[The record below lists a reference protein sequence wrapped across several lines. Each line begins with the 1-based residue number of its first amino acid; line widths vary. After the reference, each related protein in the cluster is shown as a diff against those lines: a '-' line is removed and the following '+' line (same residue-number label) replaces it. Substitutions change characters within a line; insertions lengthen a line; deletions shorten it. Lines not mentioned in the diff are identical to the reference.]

1 MARTPGSQALHER
14 ASKHLPYGVA
24 STFHAN
30 DPYPIYLERGQGSHV
45 WDVDGTEYLDFHG
58 GFGVNVVGH
67 AHPKVVEAIER
78 AARTGTHF
86 ATTTPTT
93 VALAE
98 ELCRRFHLDTV
109 RFTNSGTEATM
120 DAIRI
125 ARAATGRDRVLKIE
139 GSYHGHH
146 DTVMFSV
153 VPNADAMGGRDQP
166 ASTPMSKGIP
176 AVLADYTLVV
186 PFNDVEALDR
196 MLSDRGSEIACLIM
210 EPVMMNIGVVVPQP
224 GYLEA
229 ARDLC
234 TRHGVVLI
242 FDEVKSGA
250 TIAAGGAIERFGVQP
265 HLACFAKAI
274 GGGTPI
280 GAFGGDASVME
291 VIEHGAAQQGTF
303 NGNPLVAAAGLA
315 ALTEVLTPDAYAH
328 LAAFG
333 VAPGRRL
340 RQGDRRARHPRAHR
354 RPRGQGVRLVPARAA
369 AQLPRLPR
377 DPHRVLR
384 RVVPVDREPGRV
396 HDPRRRGAVDHLGA
410 AHRRRRRPLRR
421 RVRRVRGRGQL
432 SGAARAST
440 VSVRVGRRSGAPVP
454 RVAARAGARRGAGSS
469 GTTAPRTRA
478 GAPPPSSRP
487 RRAPRTTRPA
497 RCRCRCTRWRT
508 RRRPAGRH
516 VGVDRV

>member
-1 MARTPGSQALHER
+1 VADHLSENAARIAREETAALVARTPGSRALHER

-30 DPYPIYLERGQGSHV
+30 DPYPIYLERGQGAHV

-109 RFTNSGTEATM
+109 RFANSGTEATM

-125 ARAATGRDRVLKIE
+125 ARAATGRDQVLKIE

-176 AVLADYTLVV
+176 AVLADYTHVV

-196 MLSDRGSEIACLIM
+196 MLTDRGSEIACLIM

-250 TIAAGGAIERFGVQP
+250 TIAAGGAIERFRVQP

-315 ALTEVLTPDAYAH
+315 ALTEVLTPDAYSH
-328 LAAFG
+328 LAALG
-333 VAPGRRL
+333 SRL
-340 RQGDRRARHPRAHR
+340 ADGCAKAIAEH
-354 RPRGQGVRLVPARAA
+354 GVPAHTADLGAKGCVSYRPEPLHNYRDFLETRTEFYDASYPWIVNRGVFMTPGDEEQWTISVQHTDDDIDRYVDAFAAFAA
-369 AQLPRLPR
+369 A
-377 DPHRVLR
+377 
-384 RVVPVDREPGRV
+384 
-396 HDPRRRGAVDHLGA
+396 
-410 AHRRRRRPLRR
+410 
-421 RVRRVRGRGQL
+421 
-432 SGAARAST
+432 
-440 VSVRVGRRSGAPVP
+440 VS
-454 RVAARAGARRGAGSS
+454 
-469 GTTAPRTRA
+469 
-478 GAPPPSSRP
+478 
-487 RRAPRTTRPA
+487 
-497 RCRCRCTRWRT
+497 
-508 RRRPAGRH
+508 
-516 VGVDRV
+516 

>member
-1 MARTPGSQALHER
+1 MADHHSENAPSDNALSERAARIATEETAALVARTPGSQALHER

-30 DPYPIYLERGQGSHV
+30 DPYPIYLERGHGSHV

-109 RFTNSGTEATM
+109 RFANSGTEATM

-186 PFNDVEALDR
+186 PFNDVDALDR

-303 NGNPLVAAAGLA
+303 NGNPLVTAAGLA

-340 RQGDRRARHPRAHR
+340 RQGDRRARPPRAHSPTSG
-354 RPRGQGVRLVPARAA
+354 PRG
-369 AQLPRLPR
+369 
-377 DPHRVLR
+377 
-384 RVVPVDREPGRV
+384 
-396 HDPRRRGAVDHLGA
+396 
-410 AHRRRRRPLRR
+410 
-421 RVRRVRGRGQL
+421 
-432 SGAARAST
+432 ASRT
-440 VSVRVGRRSGAPVP
+440 GPSRCT
-454 RVAARAGARRGAGSS
+454 
-469 GTTAPRTRA
+469 TTAT
-478 GAPPPSSRP
+478 SSRP
-487 RRAPRTTRPA
+487 APSSTTR
-497 RCRCRCTRWRT
+497 RT
-508 RRRPAGRH
+508 RGS
-516 VGVDRV
+516 